1 MKNNMGS
8 YPESQWTGW
17 AYNGAAGSYSGYAQP
32 PSYAAYLPE
41 SMELYSNQQSHLVHH
56 QQMSRTTETK
66 PRLSKEEVEVLE
78 AEFQKN
84 HKPNSS
90 TKKALAESMRVDHAR
105 INNWFQN
112 RRAREKKENNIRE
125 YAAKQKLE
133 KDKTVAE
140 TGHYLDTDRYIDR
153 VASSAPFPDPR
164 RPSIKSEYTDG
175 SPSADLATP
184 EHDSETSQSDACS
197 SPDMSLHATP
207 DRALSF
213 DSCNAGV
220 EYFSLKPEVIGS
232 KSAFISDS
240 TGEFLSLGEPN
251 PQIPSAGLQYPDFDQ
266 FPQLIMPN
274 DDCELTPSY
283 SQQCFPGSAGVSPAS
298 AQGSYPQYSEQEFD
312 ENHAGAN
319 GGSQRSLKSPP
330 SMDIAS
336 RRNRRPPHLAI
347 NASRSYSAG
356 VPRTAV
362 DMGRRTD
369 VGSSMRRVA
378 SATGTVRISKPSG
391 TPRSPF
397 FDRSHEVLIQLNRP
411 PSFSGAT
418 PTIAPPTPNTPVVLN
433 QQGMCEVNASCA
445 LSLNEKGSLDL
456 AVHDPT
462 LRTPPTTPGIIEH
475 MFTVN
480 SAYDVPVSDEPLVT
494 PGLGSFPSDFEV
506 PGVSNQVPN
515 YITNGCSS
523 QPQTPSYTPHMG
535 PNYFGY
541 SGGNAEYNW
550 SDPSGSA
557 KSSPGQSHQQVQFM
571 NMTPSSFNH
580 VEK

>member
-8 YPESQWTGW
+8 YPQPQWSGW
-17 AYNGAAGSYSGYAQP
+17 TYNGSAGAYSGYAQP

-41 SMELYSNQQSHLVHH
+41 SMELYSNQQSQLVHH

-90 TKKALAESMRVDHAR
+90 TKKTLAESMRVDHAR

-133 KDKTVAE
+133 KDKVVAE
-140 TGHYLDTDRYIDR
+140 TGHFSDSDRYSDR

-164 RPSIKSEYTDG
+164 RPSIKTEMTDVN
-175 SPSADLATP
+175 SSADFATP
-184 EHDSETSQSDACS
+184 EHDSETSQSDVCS
-197 SPDMSLHATP
+197 SPEMSLHATP

-213 DSCNAGV
+213 DSCHAGV
-220 EYFSLKPEVIGS
+220 EYFSLKQEVDS
-232 KSAFISDS
+232 KPVFISDS
-240 TGEFLSLGEPN
+240 TSRFLSLGETN
-251 PQIPSAGLQYPDFDQ
+251 PQLQTVGLSYPGYGQ
-266 FPQLIMPN
+266 FPQLVMPS
-274 DDCELTPSY
+274 DEGEATPSY
-283 SQQCFPGSAGVSPAS
+283 SQQCFSGSAGLSPSS
-298 AQGSYPQYSEQEFD
+298 AHDSHSQYSESEFD
-312 ENHAGAN
+312 NNADASVA
-319 GGSQRSLKSPP
+319 SQQSLKSPA

-347 NASRSYSAG
+347 SASRSYSAG
-356 VPRTAV
+356 VPRTAI
-362 DMGRRTD
+362 DMGRRAD
-369 VGSSMRRVA
+369 VGGSMRRVA

-397 FDRSHEVLIQLNRP
+397 FDRNHEALVQLNRS
-411 PSFSGAT
+411 PSFSCT
-418 PTIAPPTPNTPVVLN
+418 MPTIAPPTPNTPVVLN
-433 QQGMCEVNASCA
+433 QQGICEVNPSCS
-445 LSLNEKGSLDL
+445 LSVNEKGSLDL
-456 AVHDPT
+456 AIHDPT
-462 LRTPPTTPGIIEH
+462 LRTPPTTPGLMEP
-475 MFTVN
+475 MFTA
-480 SAYDVPVSDEPLVT
+480 SSTYDVPVSDEPLVT
-494 PGLGSFPSDFEV
+494 PGLGRFPSDFEI

-523 QPQTPSYTPHMG
+523 QPQTPSYTPQMG

-550 SDPSGSA
+550 SGPSGSA

-571 NMTPSSFNH
+571 NMTPSSFNG
-580 VEK
+580 V